1 MELLESIVQG
11 ILQLLH
17 LAGLLSAQADNPLV
31 LLLQQELEHIQ
42 QGHGI
47 VVRVLK
53 DSAVFLHAQAVSLVE
68 QPGQLDVHARQLG
81 KLPGGQLVG
90 EVAAVLHLNVGQAGG
105 GRHVVQGLHPAEH
118 RTLAV
123 VVPTGNQYGNG
134 VGIAEGL
141 VDLVHGDTGLRTVA

>member
-1 MELLESIVQG
+1 MELLESVVQG
-11 ILQLLH
+11 ILQFLH

-81 KLPGGQLVG
+81 KLPGVSLSV
-90 EVAAVLHLNVGQAGG
+90 
-105 GRHVVQGLHPAEH
+105 R
-118 RTLAV
+118 
-123 VVPTGNQYGNG
+123 
-134 VGIAEGL
+134 
-141 VDLVHGDTGLRTVA
+141 

>member
-1 MELLESIVQG
+1 MELLESVVQG
-11 ILQLLH
+11 ILQFLH

-68 QPGQLDVHARQLG
+68 QPV
-81 KLPGGQLVG
+81 
-90 EVAAVLHLNVGQAGG
+90 
-105 GRHVVQGLHPAEH
+105 
-118 RTLAV
+118 AV
-123 VVPTGNQYGNG
+123 VTLSKASTRRSTAPS
-134 VGIAEGL
+134 L
-141 VDLVHGDTGLRTVA
+141 S